1 MWFIEKKCQNEGDDN
16 FNDEKINGDIF
27 NVSYE
32 PKPKIKKCHYDG
44 MKGNTIWM
52 LCDEEDELFFP
63 LFKPLFK
70 IYI

>member
-1 MWFIEKKCQNEGDDN
+1 MNLIQKLKKD
-16 FNDEKINGDIF
+16 
-27 NVSYE
+27 
-32 PKPKIKKCHYDG
+32 PYDG

-70 IYI
+70 IYIY